1 MPFATKDTKEK
12 EKKELL
18 KPFVILDSVV
28 KTTERIGGL
37 RVKTLQHRSD
47 EHRRNHSN
55 PLCFFVTFVVK
66 RYAGSE

>member
-1 MPFATKDTKEK
+1 MPFTTKDTKEK

-55 PLCFFVTFVVK
+55 PL
-66 RYAGSE
+66 